1 MLFFEV
7 LKMRTGQSEPLGKC
21 TEELKTLVPEDLH
34 DDIVA
39 LSRLAGVSK
48 SEYLRMIVNLH
59 VNGHLSNL
67 RLQLNQNN
75 AMAGK
80 GQE

>member
-1 MLFFEV
+1 
-7 LKMRTGQSEPLGKC
+7 MRTGQTEPLGKC

-48 SEYLRMIVNLH
+48 SEYIRMILNLH
-59 VNGHLSNL
+59 VNGHLSTL
-67 RLQLNQNN
+67 RLQLAQNN
-75 AMAGK
+75 TSAGK
-80 GQE
+80 GQD